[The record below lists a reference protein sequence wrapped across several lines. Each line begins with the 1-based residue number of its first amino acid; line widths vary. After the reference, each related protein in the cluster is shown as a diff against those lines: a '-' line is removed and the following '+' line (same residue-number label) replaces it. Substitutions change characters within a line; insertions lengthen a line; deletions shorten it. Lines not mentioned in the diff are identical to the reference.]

1 MNSAPLAKL
10 GGSFARFTNQD
21 GVAVKC
27 WVNGFRP
34 SVSFKDGSSGPAFKI
49 TPGHCVGQNGTRNIW
64 TFNSAPILV
73 KAERVTD
80 NWNEKPEERT

>member
-1 MNSAPLAKL
+1 MNPSPANKL
-10 GGSFARFTNQD
+10 VGQYARFTNQD

-27 WVNGFRP
+27 WVNGHRDE
-34 SVSFKDGSSGPAFKI
+34 VTFKDGSKGAALKI

-64 TFNSAPILV
+64 TFKATPILV